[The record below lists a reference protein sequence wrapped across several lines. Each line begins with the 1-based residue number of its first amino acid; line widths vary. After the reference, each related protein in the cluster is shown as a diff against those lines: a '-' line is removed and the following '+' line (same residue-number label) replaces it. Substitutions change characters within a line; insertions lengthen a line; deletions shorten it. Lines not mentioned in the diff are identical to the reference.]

1 MHIVLV
7 LTMMMTKM
15 MMPLKMVIF
24 FELEGVT
31 LILMVMVVMVKKMIE
46 MLMTIIFRWQLGFL
60 LVFVFSAQSVDLPS
74 NPFPSI
80 IITLLSSI
88 TLVLN
93 FFDIFSHL

>member
-1 MHIVLV
+1 
-7 LTMMMTKM
+7 
-15 MMPLKMVIF
+15 
-24 FELEGVT
+24 
-31 LILMVMVVMVKKMIE
+31 MVMVVIVKKMMIE

-60 LVFVFSAQSVDLPS
+60 LVFAFSAQCVGLPS

>member
-1 MHIVLV
+1 
-7 LTMMMTKM
+7 
-15 MMPLKMVIF
+15 
-24 FELEGVT
+24 
-31 LILMVMVVMVKKMIE
+31 MVMVVIVKKMMIE

-60 LVFVFSAQSVDLPS
+60 LVFVFCAQSVGLPS

-88 TLVLN
+88 TLVLD

>member
-1 MHIVLV
+1 
-7 LTMMMTKM
+7 
-15 MMPLKMVIF
+15 
-24 FELEGVT
+24 
-31 LILMVMVVMVKKMIE
+31 MVVVIVKKMMIE

-60 LVFVFSAQSVDLPS
+60 LVFVLSAQSVGLPS

>member
-46 MLMTIIFRWQLGFL
+46 MLMTIIFRWRLGFL
-60 LVFVFSAQSVDLPS
+60 LVFVFCAQSVGLPS